1 MRKAAPLGPPPFS
14 GHTLM
19 TDPGLPE
26 ASPGWTS
33 KIALASWSDTQR
45 TPRATM
51 GRHQHSN
58 FGIFFPGL
66 LEGRGHSLSFRPFRD
81 RKLCRRGLSFSL
93 LPGQNWPD
101 AKTRR
106 AVHPF
111 GPQSGDHNV
120 ICRSDARRLYQPRRW
135 DLDAV
140 LH

>member
-1 MRKAAPLGPPPFS
+1 MRKAVLPAPLGPPPFS

-33 KIALASWSDTQR
+33 KIALAS
-45 TPRATM
+45 
-51 GRHQHSN
+51 
-58 FGIFFPGL
+58 
-66 LEGRGHSLSFRPFRD
+66 E
-81 RKLCRRGLSFSL
+81 LCRRGLSFSL